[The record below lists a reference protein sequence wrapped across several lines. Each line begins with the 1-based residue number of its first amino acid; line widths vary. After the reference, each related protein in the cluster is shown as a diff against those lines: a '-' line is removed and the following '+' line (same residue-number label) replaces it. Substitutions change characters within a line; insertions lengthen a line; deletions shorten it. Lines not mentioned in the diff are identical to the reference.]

1 MSSPTALPASGHPLR
16 LHGTCVDLGGVAV
29 LLRGPPGA
37 GKSDLAL
44 RLIDGGAHLVADDQV
59 ELQLERG
66 RLVPRAPAAIL
77 GLIEARGIGL
87 LPVPARSGAT
97 LGLVVDLATDDIE
110 RMPEPSVV
118 ELLGVRVPVVRLNP
132 FEASAVAKL
141 RLSAGAIARGE
152 LPAA

>member
-97 LGLVVDLATDDIE
+97 LGLVVDLTTDDIE

>member
-1 MSSPTALPASGHPLR
+1 M
-16 LHGTCVDLGGVAV
+16 

-59 ELQLERG
+59 ELRLERG
-66 RLVPRAPAAIL
+66 RLVPRAPAAIE

-87 LPVPARSGAT
+87 LPVPARSGAA
-97 LGLVVDLATDDIE
+97 LGLVVDLAAAGIE
-110 RMPEPSVV
+110 RMPERSFVD
-118 ELLGVRVPVVRLNP
+118 LLGVRVPCVRLNP

-141 RLSAGAIARGE
+141 RLSAGAVARGE